1 MSNMTKL
8 LAAGINQIKKLPPEM
23 QDNVGMDL
31 IEHAAAWRELKEKI
45 MEGVRELDA
54 GLGRPLNS
62 KEFMREFRR
71 RHAKKK

>member
-1 MSNMTKL
+1 MTKL

-54 GLGRPLNS
+54 GLGRPLDK
-62 KEFMREFRR
+62 KEFMRELRR

>member
-1 MSNMTKL
+1 MSKL
-8 LAAGINQIKKLPPEM
+8 LTAGINQIKKLPPEM

-54 GLGRPLNS
+54 GLGRPLDK
-62 KEFMREFRR
+62 KEFMKEFRR

>member
-1 MSNMTKL
+1 MSKL
-8 LAAGINQIKKLPPEM
+8 LTAGIKEIKKLPSEM

-31 IEHAAAWRELKEKI
+31 IEHAAAWRALREKI

-54 GLGRPLNS
+54 GLGRPLDK
-62 KEFMREFRR
+62 KEFMKEFRR